1 MRTRTI
7 FLDTDGTLTDFEGR
21 MPDSAK
27 EALERAH
34 RAGYRLV
41 LSSGRGADLPLDA
54 AVPPL

>member
-7 FLDTDGTLTDFEGR
+7 FLDIDGTLTDFAGR

-34 RAGYRLV
+34 RAGPH
-41 LSSGRGADLPLDA
+41 ADLPLDA